1 MKPTSLLC
9 LCACLCA
16 AGLLGCDNPHKK
28 AALVVNK
35 ELSKLQENSRHS
47 AELYRQA
54 LAARDA
60 NNAAGARKL
69 LQDAVEIDNRNARA
83 WMTLGILLYEKDD
96 LARAAQAFDSAAKA
110 EPHRYEPHYNLGI
123 VLEAAGRYERAI
135 EEYEMALT
143 LCADQNE
150 VRENLARCLIKNR
163 AQPQNAKRL
172 IEQALRVETRP
183 EWVSWLNSQLRTLT
197 QENEVSDVR

>member
-1 MKPTSLLC
+1 V
-9 LCACLCA
+9 CLCA

-110 EPHRYEPHYNLGI
+110 EPNRYEPHYNLGI

>member
-9 LCACLCA
+9 LCVCLCA

-110 EPHRYEPHYNLGI
+110 EPNRYEPHYNLGI